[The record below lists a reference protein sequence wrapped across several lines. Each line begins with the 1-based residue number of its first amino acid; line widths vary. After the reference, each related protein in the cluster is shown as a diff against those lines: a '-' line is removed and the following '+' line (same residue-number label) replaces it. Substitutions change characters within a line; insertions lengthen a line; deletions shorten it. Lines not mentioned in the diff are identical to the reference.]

1 MGKLPTTQLL
11 ALLNCLKPTAEIVVP
26 PRPGFD
32 SGVHRIGKD
41 RYLVVSTDPCIGV
54 PREWFGWLLVH
65 YSASDVALFGAEPR
79 YLSLNLL
86 GPPGTKFESYR
97 SVMRQACAAAAEL
110 DATIVTGHTGSYDG
124 LSCLVGTCT
133 AYGFV
138 NSKQLITPDGSKPG
152 DLILCTKPLGLEVLI
167 NLALTRRTLAN
178 RLFGAN
184 RALQLARMIKMQ
196 SCVKEALL
204 LAKHDGVHAMHDA
217 TEGGIVAALNEMADT
232 SGLGFTIDFAKLP
245 IAAEAVILAEKR
257 DLTIQELMA
266 MSSTGTMLAAIS
278 PRSSESAL
286 KVLSKMRLKPS
297 IIGRFTRIRRRCLT
311 TQSKTRHF
319 PITAEDPY
327 AKILSDWM
335 ELAVP
340 PSA

>member
-1 MGKLPTTQLL
+1 VGKLPTTQLL
-11 ALLNCLKPTAEIVVP
+11 ALLKCLKPTAEIVVP

-41 RYLVVSTDPCIGV
+41 RYLVVSTDPCVGV

-65 YSASDVALFGAEPR
+65 YAASDVALFGAEPR

-86 GPPGTKFESYR
+86 GPPRTRFESYR
-97 SVMRQACAAAAEL
+97 SVMRQACAAAAQL
-110 DATIVTGHTGSYDG
+110 DAKIVTGHTGSYDG

-138 NSKQLITPDGSKPG
+138 NSKQLITPDGSKSG
-152 DLILCTKPLGLEVLI
+152 DLILCTKPLGLEVPI
-167 NLALTRRTLAN
+167 NLALTRRTFAN

-184 RALQLARMIKMQ
+184 RALQLVRMIKMQ
-196 SCVKEALL
+196 SCVREALL

-232 SGLGFTIDFAKLP
+232 SGLGFTVDFAKLP
-245 IAAEAVILAEKR
+245 IAAEAVILAER
-257 DLTIQELMA
+257 YDLTIPQVMA

-278 PRSSESAL
+278 PRSSESAF
-286 KVLSKMRLKPS
+286 KVLSKIRLRPT
-297 IIGRFTRIRRRCLT
+297 IIGRFTRIRRRSLT
-311 TQSKTRHF
+311 IQGKTRQF
-319 PITAEDPY
+319 PVTADDPY
-327 AKILSDWM
+327 AKILSD
-335 ELAVP
+335 
-340 PSA
+340 

>member
-97 SVMRQACAAAAEL
+97 SVMRQACAAAAQL
-110 DATIVTGHTGSYDG
+110 NATIVTGHTGSYNG

-138 NSKQLITPDGSKPG
+138 NSNQLVTPDGGRPG
-152 DLILCTKPLGLEVLI
+152 DLILCTKSLGLEVLI

-184 RALQLARMIKMQ
+184 RARQLARMIKMQ

-204 LAKHDGVHAMHDA
+204 LAKHEGVNAMHDA
-217 TEGGIVAALNEMADT
+217 TEGGIVAALNEMADI
-232 SGLGFTIDFAKLP
+232 SGLGFTVDFAKLP
-245 IAAEAVILAEKR
+245 ITVEANLLASR
-257 DLTIQELMA
+257 YNLTIAQLMA
-266 MSSTGTMLAAIS
+266 MSSTGMMLAAIS
-278 PRSSESAL
+278 PRNGESAL
-286 KVLSKMRLKPS
+286 NVLSKMRLRPR
-297 IIGRFTRIRRRCLT
+297 IIGRFTRIQRRCLT
-311 TQSKTRHF
+311 RDGKTKDF
-319 PITAEDPY
+319 PGSAEDPY
-327 AKILSDWM
+327 AKIIN
-335 ELAVP
+335 E
-340 PSA
+340 